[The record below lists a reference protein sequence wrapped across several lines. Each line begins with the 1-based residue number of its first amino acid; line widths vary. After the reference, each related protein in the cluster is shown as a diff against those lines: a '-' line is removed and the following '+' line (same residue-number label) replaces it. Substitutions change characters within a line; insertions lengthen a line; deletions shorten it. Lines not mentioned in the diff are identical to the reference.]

1 MITKL
6 NQNVLLVKDVPS
18 NLIEEVILILKTED
32 KKIKNKTKEILMIE
46 AKEIINDCS
55 IKLQKEYETKR
66 REENEREYKRRKQK
80 VNLIT
85 ITGFILFTITIA
97 LMSNM
102 MQ

>member
-32 KKIKNKTKEILMIE
+32 KKIKNKTKEVLMIE

-55 IKLQKEYETKR
+55 VKLQKEYETKR

-85 ITGFILFTITIA
+85 IAGFILFTITIA